1 LAPLVDAL
9 ESRLDTELQKRPF
22 QREAAFVDQ
31 IFPALRTL
39 ARYFDVEYRGWQ
51 HVPRRGPCL
60 VVGNHSGGAESVD
73 FWFLLYKWVQERG
86 AAAPLYGLAYNLLFG
101 APLLGSTMR
110 GLGIIP
116 ASHSNARRALALGA
130 TVCVFPGG
138 DFEVFRPWRER
149 NRIDFGRRTGF
160 IKLAIEA
167 RVPVVPMTIHGAHQS
182 TLVLTRGRGIA
193 HATGLDRLRVKGFP
207 FVWSIPFGPV
217 PAFVPS
223 LPLPSKVTVHFGAP
237 LDWSRY
243 RHAQAGDPA
252 VLGSCYDQITARM
265 QKSLDR
271 LAREHPHPLFERLRQ
286 LGSARRATPRR
297 ALSGTARSHDHR
309 PVLDA

>member
-1 LAPLVDAL
+1 MSASATPTTRFAAGGSEFLAPLVDAL
-9 ESRLDTELQKRPF
+9 ELRLDTELHKRAF
-22 QREAAFVDQ
+22 QRDAAFVDQ
-31 IFPALRTL
+31 IFPALRRL
-39 ARYFDVEYRGWQ
+39 VRYFDVDYRGWQ

-60 VVGNHSGGAESVD
+60 IVGNHSGGAESVD
-73 FWFLLYKWVQERG
+73 FWLLLYKWVRERG
-86 AAAPLYGLAYNLLFG
+86 AAAPLYGLAYDLLFG
-101 APLLGSTMR
+101 VPLLGSTMR
-110 GLGIIP
+110 GLGIVP
-116 ASHSNARRALALGA
+116 ASHSNARRALGNGA

-149 NRIDFGRRTGF
+149 NRIDFGGHTGF
-160 IKLAIEA
+160 IKLAIET

-193 HATGLDRLRVKGFP
+193 RATGLERLRVTGFP

-243 RHAQAGDPA
+243 RRTQAGDIGF
-252 VLGSCYDQITARM
+252 VWCC
-265 QKSLDR
+265 
-271 LAREHPHPLFERLRQ
+271 
-286 LGSARRATPRR
+286 
-297 ALSGTARSHDHR
+297 
-309 PVLDA
+309 